1 MSAGNSVVDR
11 PPEQPDGSS
20 PAPGSRWL
28 GRALVAGDVVC
39 LVISLLL
46 VETIA
51 RPGLGSGGIVPVAER
66 IGLLTVA
73 GLYLIRHKQLYRAAR
88 SSVITVELA
97 ALCHV
102 GVSLVAVGVL
112 LDEFTG
118 GEIWWARCVAGG
130 SVAAVFLILWR
141 SAYRTRLRAF
151 RLDGRFVRPVMIVG
165 VGPESKRLH
174 RLLHDHPDAGFR
186 SVGVVGDR
194 EQAKQL
200 GLGGAWAGPIDTAIA
215 AVEEGDS
222 TGVILVSSALRASES
237 SRIARRIQEVGGH
250 VHVSSGIGGIDHRRF
265 ITQPIAHEPLLYLEP
280 PRMPESGRI
289 VKRVIDIVLATLGL
303 IVTAPVMLLAAMAVK
318 IEDGGPIIFRQ
329 RRVGHNGELFTILK
343 LRTMVID
350 AEKVRERLQREN
362 RREGPLFKL
371 DHDPRITR
379 VGRVLRATD
388 LDEVPQ
394 LFNVLRGQMSM
405 VGPRPALPKEVAQ
418 FDSDLR
424 RRTHVPPGL
433 TGLWQVEARDNPSFE
448 AYQRLDLFYVEN
460 WSVALDLVIL
470 LLTVESKVVQALS
483 KRHSGEMLSVDDEL
497 DSAAIDDDEP
507 VGAVETDAATAPVS
521 GEGRGDGG
529 DEQEHEAEREVE
541 GSPRSILPID

>member
-1 MSAGNSVVDR
+1 MSSGNSVVER
-11 PPEQPDGSS
+11 PPEPSDDVSR
-20 PAPGSRWL
+20 APGSRWL
-28 GRALVAGDVVC
+28 GRALVVGDVVC
-39 LVISLLL
+39 LVLSLLL
-46 VETIA
+46 VEAIA
-51 RPGLGSGGIVPVAER
+51 SPGLGSTGIVPVAER
-66 IGLLTVA
+66 IGLLTAA
-73 GLYLIRHKQLYRAAR
+73 GIYLIRHKQLYRAAR

-102 GVSLVAVGVL
+102 GVSLIAAGVL
-112 LDEFTG
+112 LDEFDG
-118 GEIWWARCVAGG
+118 SEIWWARCVAGG
-130 SVAAVFLILWR
+130 SVATVFLILWR

-151 RLDGRFVRPVMIVG
+151 RMDGRFVRPVMIVG

-186 SVGVVGDR
+186 SLGVVGDR
-194 EQAKQL
+194 EQAKRL
-200 GLGGAWAGPIDTAIA
+200 GLGAAWAGPIDAAIS

-237 SRIARRIQEVGGH
+237 SRVARRIQEVGGH

-289 VKRVIDIVLATLGL
+289 AKRLIDLVLATVGL
-303 IVTAPVMLLAAMAVK
+303 LITAPVMLVAAIAVK

-379 VGRVLRATD
+379 VGRVLRALD

-394 LFNVLRGQMSM
+394 LLNVLRGQMSM

-460 WSVALDLVIL
+460 WSIALDLVIL

-497 DSAAIDDDEP
+497 DAAAIEDDETEDEMQAE
-507 VGAVETDAATAPVS
+507 VAAAAPS
-521 GEGRGDGG
+521 SSAPSNSESD
-529 DEQEHEAEREVE
+529 EAEREVE
-541 GSPRSILPID
+541 ASPRTILPID